1 MSALQL
7 WLQNHNRR
15 LTQDAID
22 EALMEYITH
31 VEKQRDELLAALT
44 YVIEDLELRASL
56 KEDEDERDVVDIGN
70 GAYTQAKEALALLTD
85 STQILAEVRRA
96 ERERVALHNAP
107 STGKSGNPKICTC
120 WQTK

>member
-31 VEKQRDELLAALT
+31 VEKQRDELLAALQSISKIT
-44 YVIEDLELRASL
+44 GEAGFNIGGPLEHCQGELEHDEAKRLLSLACEYLKDTSKAAYRVIASV
-56 KEDEDERDVVDIGN
+56 KE
-70 GAYTQAKEALALLTD
+70 
-85 STQILAEVRRA
+85 
-96 ERERVALHNAP
+96 
-107 STGKSGNPKICTC
+107 KS
-120 WQTK
+120 

>member
-31 VEKQRDELLAALT
+31 VESQRDALKQQRDELLAAL
-44 YVIEDLELRASL
+44 EDVYKRCALSDFGRSIVSAAITSV
-56 KEDEDERDVVDIGN
+56 KEK
-70 GAYTQAKEALALLTD
+70 A
-85 STQILAEVRRA
+85 
-96 ERERVALHNAP
+96 
-107 STGKSGNPKICTC
+107 
-120 WQTK
+120 